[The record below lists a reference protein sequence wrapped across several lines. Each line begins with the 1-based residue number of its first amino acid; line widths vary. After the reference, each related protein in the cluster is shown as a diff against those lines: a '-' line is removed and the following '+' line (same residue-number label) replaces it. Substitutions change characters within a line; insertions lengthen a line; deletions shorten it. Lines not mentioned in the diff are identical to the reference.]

1 MKTNSFFAAL
11 MAVAV
16 MVGFTSCGDPEG
28 PEVWADEIEDFYR
41 LEATSTCFA
50 IVYMDVEGVHEFA
63 DKLDS
68 LAQDFSEKS
77 KDRHAP
83 VYKLALEEMAKDYEA
98 AEDMLKVY
106 NALPVEFGE
115 WTKGEI
121 NDDGDQ
127 VWTAIEKNSGN
138 KMIFTNNYMNDWD
151 ANIDEDSEEENID
164 FYDPYIKMLLEDL
177 EEED

>member
-1 MKTNSFFAAL
+1 MT
-11 MAVAV
+11 
-16 MVGFTSCGDPEG
+16 
-28 PEVWADEIEDFYR
+28 
-41 LEATSTCFA
+41 LE
-50 IVYMDVEGVHEFA
+50 
-63 DKLDS
+63 
-68 LAQDFSEKS
+68 
-77 KDRHAP
+77 
-83 VYKLALEEMAKDYEA
+83 

-151 ANIDEDSEEENID
+151 ANIEVTLYSL
-164 FYDPYIKMLLEDL
+164 F
-177 EEED
+177 